1 MITNEEVA
9 ILDEMVKLDA
19 WRFHWK
25 ETRKKLFFLYLPY
38 LTNNK
43 AGEIF
48 GFDPSTVRGYR
59 SSCSVGNDIDI
70 WEHPP
75 PPIHPRIA
83 VIAGKMFITG
93 QLALPKIAK
102 KLEVP
107 LLELKKLFKPHAY
120 NLEVHHAH
128 T

>member
-1 MITNEEVA
+1 MITDEEIA
-9 ILDEMVKLDA
+9 ILDELVKLDT

-25 ETRKKLFFLYLPY
+25 ETRKRLFFLYLPY

-48 GFDPSTVRGYR
+48 GFEYGTVRQHR
-59 SSCSVGNDIDI
+59 SDFSVESNIDI
-70 WEHPP
+70 WKYPP
-75 PPIHPRIA
+75 PPIHPITA
-83 VIAGKMFITG
+83 VIAAKMFITR
-93 QLALPKIAK
+93 QLSLPKIAK

-107 LLELKKLFKPHAY
+107 LLELEKLLKPRAY
-120 NLEVHHAH
+120 KLEVHHAH